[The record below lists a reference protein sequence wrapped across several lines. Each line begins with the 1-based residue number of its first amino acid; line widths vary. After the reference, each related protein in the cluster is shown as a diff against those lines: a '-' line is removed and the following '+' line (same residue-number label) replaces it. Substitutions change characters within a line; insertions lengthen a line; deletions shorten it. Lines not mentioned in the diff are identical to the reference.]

1 MSGGSP
7 PKPWERA
14 GAGGASGMSSHPKN
28 ALNGHNTDYVPAA
41 IPGSMTSTA
50 ASPTATTTSAAPALP
65 ARSDALSTVANR
77 TAANYST
84 MNRPS
89 PYGMGAS
96 PYGGGIGGYGGMS
109 SYSSPYSRMGGMG
122 GMYGAGMYG
131 GMGGSMYGGMGGYG
145 GYGGMNGGMYGQPGQ
160 IGPDGQPIS
169 LTQAYSNSTQA
180 TFQMIESIVGAFGG
194 FAQMLESTY
203 MATHSSFFAMV
214 SVAEQF
220 GTLKQTLG
228 SVLGIF
234 TIMRWIRTAIAKLT
248 GRPPPAS
255 STDLTPANFA
265 QFSGQPGPDGQPVAK
280 PSRKPV
286 IFFIVAVFG
295 LPWLM
300 SKLIRALAA
309 SQEAQQQGQQQLQIG
324 PDGQPIPQ
332 APLDPS
338 KLDFCRALYDYT
350 PQAQPGQA
358 FQEGIDLAVK
368 KGDLV
373 AVLSKTDPMGQ
384 PSEWWRCRARDGGVG
399 YLPSPYLE
407 TIHRKPQQAAIMAKG
422 SQSQPGSETNS
433 RVNTMTSASVGSRA
447 NSMKIT
453 DREKAEVQK
462 ATPPMVKGKPGDM
475 GIESFQKGA
484 FNST

>member
-1 MSGGSP
+1 
-7 PKPWERA
+7 
-14 GAGGASGMSSHPKN
+14 
-28 ALNGHNTDYVPAA
+28 
-41 IPGSMTSTA
+41 
-50 ASPTATTTSAAPALP
+50 
-65 ARSDALSTVANR
+65 
-77 TAANYST
+77 
-84 MNRPS
+84 
-89 PYGMGAS
+89 
-96 PYGGGIGGYGGMS
+96 
-109 SYSSPYSRMGGMG
+109 
-122 GMYGAGMYG
+122 
-131 GMGGSMYGGMGGYG
+131 
-145 GYGGMNGGMYGQPGQ
+145 
-160 IGPDGQPIS
+160 
-169 LTQAYSNSTQA
+169 
-180 TFQMIESIVGAFGG
+180 
-194 FAQMLESTY
+194 MLESTY

-255 STDLTPANFA
+255 STELTPANFA
-265 QFSGQPGPDGQPVAK
+265 HFNGQSGPAGQPGSMAK
-280 PSRKPV
+280 PSRKPFV
-286 IFFIVAVFG
+286 FFIVAVFG

-309 SQEAQQQGQQQLQIG
+309 SQEAQQQQMG
-324 PDGQPIPQ
+324 PLDVNGQPTQ
-332 APLDPS
+332 PLDPS

-407 TIHRKPQQAAIMAKG
+407 TIQRKPPQAAIMAKG

-433 RVNTMTSASVGSRA
+433 RVNTMTSATVGSRA
-447 NSMKIT
+447 NSMNIT
-453 DREKAEVQK
+453 DREKAAVQK
-462 ATPPMVKGKPGDM
+462 ANKGLPPTVKGKPGDM

-484 FNST
+484 FNS